1 VSSSSV
7 SRGPLAGVAG
17 RALFVGVAALAL
29 CVFGAVFGASQ
40 FFQSYLIAYELWL
53 GVALGSMA
61 ILMLYH
67 LVGGMWGYAIRRP
80 LEAASRTVPL
90 LAVFFIPLL
99 FGLSHLYPWARPGA
113 MSDELL
119 RHKAAYLNVPFF
131 IARAAFYFGVWIFLS
146 WRLNRLSAEQDRAD
160 DETVALKLQKMSG
173 PGLIAYG
180 LTVTLAGWDWMMSL
194 DPKWWSSIYGMG
206 IMVGQGLSALA
217 VMILVARRL
226 ADDQSYAEVAGR
238 RVFHDLGNLLLM
250 FVILWAYLAFSQFLI
265 IWAGN
270 LVDEIAWYLPRYKTS
285 WEAVAL
291 LLLLFYFFAPFLLL
305 LSRQTKRSRTML
317 ARIAAVLIVMRLAD
331 LIWSIEPSFKPKGL
345 SIHWM
350 DILAPVGLGG
360 IWFAALAAQ
369 LKKMPVLALHDAR
382 VEGAVEHG

>member
-1 VSSSSV
+1 VKPAAASEKPLVRVSGQALV
-7 SRGPLAGVAG
+7 IGV
-17 RALFVGVAALAL
+17 LALAL
-29 CVFGAVFGASQ
+29 CVFGALSGSSQ
-40 FFQSYLIAYELWL
+40 FFQSYLIAYELCL

-80 LEAASRTVPL
+80 LEAASRTLPL
-90 LAVFFIPLL
+90 LAVFFVPLL
-99 FGLSHLYPWARPGA
+99 FGLSDLYPWARPGA

-119 RHKAAYLNVPFF
+119 RQKAAYLNVPFF
-131 IARAAFYFGVWIFLS
+131 IVRAAIYFAVWIFLS
-146 WRLNRLSAEQDRAD
+146 WRLNRLSQEQDHTD
-160 DETVALKLQKMSG
+160 DEAVALKLQKMSG

-180 LTVTLAGWDWMMSL
+180 LTVTFAGWDWMMSL

-217 VMILVARRL
+217 VMVLVARRL
-226 ADDQSYAEVAGR
+226 ADEEVYREVAGK

-250 FVILWAYLAFSQFLI
+250 LVILWAYMAFSQFLI

-270 LVDEIAWYLPRYKTS
+270 LADEIVWYVPRYKTS
-285 WEAVAL
+285 WEWIAL
-291 LLLLFYFFAPFLLL
+291 SLVIFYFFAPFLLL
-305 LSRQTKRSRTML
+305 LSRQAKRSRTML
-317 ARIAAVLIVMRLAD
+317 ARIAGVILVMRLAD

-350 DILAPVGLGG
+350 DIVLPVGLGG
-360 IWFAALAAQ
+360 IWFAAFAAQ
-369 LKKMPVLALHDAR
+369 MKKMPVLALHDAR
-382 VEGAVEHG
+382 VEGAVQHG